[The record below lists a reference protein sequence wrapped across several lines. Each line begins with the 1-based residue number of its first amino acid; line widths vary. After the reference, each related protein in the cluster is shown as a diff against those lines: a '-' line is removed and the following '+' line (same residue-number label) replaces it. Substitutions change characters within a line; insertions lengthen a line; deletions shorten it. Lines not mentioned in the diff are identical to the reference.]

1 MKIIEVENNKYEII
15 KDYKNGFDEEDFI
28 SHYTDY
34 FEDYDYVVGDIAYSK
49 LRLKGKG
56 IQNVSNKKYGD
67 MYVILNV
74 IIPEKISREQKR
86 IFESLDN
93 NELEK
98 HDAFKKYKNY
108 LK

>member
-1 MKIIEVENNKYEII
+1 M
-15 KDYKNGFDEEDFI
+15 
-28 SHYTDY
+28 
-34 FEDYDYVVGDIAYSK
+34 
-49 LRLKGKG
+49 
-56 IQNVSNKKYGD
+56 QNVSNKRYGD

-74 IIPEKISREQKR
+74 IIPEKLSREQKR

>member
-1 MKIIEVENNKYEII
+1 
-15 KDYKNGFDEEDFI
+15 
-28 SHYTDY
+28 
-34 FEDYDYVVGDIAYSK
+34 
-49 LRLKGKG
+49 
-56 IQNVSNKKYGD
+56 

-98 HDAFKKYKNY
+98 HDAFKKYKSY